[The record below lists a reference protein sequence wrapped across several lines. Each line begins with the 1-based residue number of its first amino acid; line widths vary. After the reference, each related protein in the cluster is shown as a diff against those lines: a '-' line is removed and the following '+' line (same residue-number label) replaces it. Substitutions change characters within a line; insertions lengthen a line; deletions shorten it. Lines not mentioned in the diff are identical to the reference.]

1 MRLFSLLGR
10 DQHFPPPSLCPLW
23 LITRATIVTTRI
35 DVDFT
40 TYQAL
45 AKLVTCTSL
54 PNPRNNLAKSVLLL
68 LFPLNHRRNRGLEGL
83 QCLSWC

>member
-1 MRLFSLLGR
+1 MRLFSLLSR
-10 DQHFPPPSLCPLW
+10 DKTFPPPSLCPLW
-23 LITRATIVTTRI
+23 LITRATIVTTGI
-35 DVDFT
+35 DVHFT

-68 LFPLNHRRNRGLEGL
+68 LFPSHRRRNRGSEGL
-83 QCLSWC
+83 